1 MLLKIIL
8 ISILFLSIGAG
19 VFLAYKNDPKD
30 YTDMGLGAFIGL
42 VFGGILCAT
51 LIAILTKV

>member
-51 LIAILTKV
+51 MAILTKV